1 MLVVVVMMTVIV
13 TVDRLM
19 IVAVIVVVLVVMGMT
34 VTVIVIVAV
43 IVAVIVRMI
52 VAMILP
58 FNIDIK
64 LGRADA
70 TPIDSPDPKCKPAQ
84 IQFRDLTFQQFEI
97 ETGANH
103 CTNEHVTTDA
113 GKTVEIKSPCHIPYS
128 NEPAMMVVATSGCR
142 YLCIASL
149 TCALVTAFTIPGNL
163 SR

>member
-1 MLVVVVMMTVIV
+1 MLVVVMVMDRILIVVMMIV
-13 TVDRLM
+13 VMILSM
-19 IVAVIVVVLVVMGMT
+19 IVVMTVLVTVLVVVIMV
-34 VTVIVIVAV
+34 VTV
-43 IVAVIVRMI
+43 
-52 VAMILP
+52 P
-58 FNIDIK
+58 FDIDIK

-70 TPIDSPDPKCKPAQ
+70 TPIDSPDPECKPTQ
-84 IQFRDLTFQQFEI
+84 TQFSDLTFQQFEI

-103 CTNEHVTTDA
+103 CTNEHVATDA

>member
-1 MLVVVVMMTVIV
+1 MLVVVMVMDRILIVVMMIV
-13 TVDRLM
+13 VM
-19 IVAVIVVVLVVMGMT
+19 IVMMIVVMTVLVTVLVVVIMV
-34 VTVIVIVAV
+34 VTV
-43 IVAVIVRMI
+43 
-52 VAMILP
+52 P
-58 FNIDIK
+58 FDIDIK

-70 TPIDSPDPKCKPAQ
+70 TPIDSPDPECKPTQ
-84 IQFRDLTFQQFEI
+84 TQFSDLTFQQFEI

-103 CTNEHVTTDA
+103 CTNEHVATDA
-113 GKTVEIKSPCHIPYS
+113 GKTVEIKSPCHIPHS

>member
-1 MLVVVVMMTVIV
+1 MLVVVMVMDRILIVVMMIV
-13 TVDRLM
+13 VM
-19 IVAVIVVVLVVMGMT
+19 IVMMIVVMTVLVTVLVVVIMV
-34 VTVIVIVAV
+34 VTV
-43 IVAVIVRMI
+43 
-52 VAMILP
+52 P
-58 FNIDIK
+58 FDIDIK

-70 TPIDSPDPKCKPAQ
+70 TPIDSPDPECKPTQ
-84 IQFRDLTFQQFEI
+84 TQFSDLTFQQFEI

-103 CTNEHVTTDA
+103 CTNEHVATDA

>member
-1 MLVVVVMMTVIV
+1 MIMRVIV
-13 TVDRLM
+13 
-19 IVAVIVVVLVVMGMT
+19 
-34 VTVIVIVAV
+34 
-43 IVAVIVRMI
+43 
-52 VAMILP
+52 P
-58 FNIDIK
+58 FDIDIK

-70 TPIDSPDPKCKPAQ
+70 TPIDSPDPECKPTQ
-84 IQFRDLTFQQFEI
+84 TQFSDLTFQQFEI

-103 CTNEHVTTDA
+103 CTNEHVATDA

>member
-13 TVDRLM
+13 TVDMLM

-43 IVAVIVRMI
+43 IVRMI
-52 VAMILP
+52 VP
-58 FNIDIK
+58 FDIDIK